1 MTVQAAIFLHVRAYA
16 AESNNANVVESVRA
30 QISQKSTA
38 TTNMRVYTQKNTH
51 SLAIS
56 KPELMTQVTKQKKQ
70 TFVMS
75 NGEKLFAYYK
85 DSNKLEVIQNI
96 SKAPIIHL
104 WNSSNHVF
112 FLRIPDEVYF
122 YLFIYLFI
130 YETRQTLLNPY
141 CTLYR
146 VRMGHHKPHIEI
158 LFAFQLDND
167 IGHHHQSYYFESLQQ
182 LLFVEYA
189 TMAHGG
195 CLMQLCVAHPSI
207 FEQMY
212 QEKQQSF
219 RQRHT
224 QARKDDRPSR
234 KKSSQSFDEPH
245 DDHVNVSSASKSK
258 GNGNGNVVSKVDTPT
273 KGKHKDKDKTKEKE
287 KEKKE
292 NINKANTLKK
302 TTTKNSS
309 LNGKDN
315 ENDKEDKAFGQ
326 LQVQSLTQKKNQHST
341 PLPAKKKPT
350 TSTPSATRSVTKS
363 ALAKSKTMR
372 STDKDNDRDTG
383 VKKRPKTSKGSTNG
397 SKSHDD
403 HPNAK
408 TPRGERTNTSAA
420 ASLSK
425 KPKTTRST
433 RSTKT
438 AVVETTTTTKRPN
451 LEMQVT
457 KTVVSSE
464 TTSASSEGDSNHSEE
479 EKMASPKTSGL
490 EKLKQSNSAK
500 QKKGLHQE
508 FLEEVI
514 DQLLEDIPSS
524 EDEKTFAYN
533 NCNTNNVVSKN
544 AITATAK
551 TAAVFD
557 DAAKNNSQLA
567 SDNVPRKL
575 ASIRRLVEKT
585 NGLDLAQ
592 MRQQKKKKKKRAKT
606 KLQGEGEGEGDA
618 ASDSDS
624 STSSSSNKDNKARKK
639 HKNGQSKEQIPLFRA
654 GSSSDVLKAVKEDQ
668 ETSPAVVSKKN
679 DTKTT
684 SNGDSCLA
692 NKPPKI
698 EPLSLSGKIL
708 PSIST
713 KMALG
718 HYVQPRQSIQPFRHC
733 GHRCN
738 IDAVQI

>member
-1 MTVQAAIFLHVRAYA
+1 
-16 AESNNANVVESVRA
+16 
-30 QISQKSTA
+30 
-38 TTNMRVYTQKNTH
+38 
-51 SLAIS
+51 
-56 KPELMTQVTKQKKQ
+56 
-70 TFVMS
+70 
-75 NGEKLFAYYK
+75 
-85 DSNKLEVIQNI
+85 
-96 SKAPIIHL
+96 
-104 WNSSNHVF
+104 
-112 FLRIPDEVYF
+112 
-122 YLFIYLFI
+122 
-130 YETRQTLLNPY
+130 ETRQTLLNPY

-212 QEKQQSF
+212 QEKQQ
-219 RQRHT
+219 Q
-224 QARKDDRPSR
+224 
-234 KKSSQSFDEPH
+234 
-245 DDHVNVSSASKSK
+245 
-258 GNGNGNVVSKVDTPT
+258 
-273 KGKHKDKDKTKEKE
+273 
-287 KEKKE
+287 
-292 NINKANTLKK
+292 
-302 TTTKNSS
+302 
-309 LNGKDN
+309 
-315 ENDKEDKAFGQ
+315 
-326 LQVQSLTQKKNQHST
+326 
-341 PLPAKKKPT
+341 
-350 TSTPSATRSVTKS
+350 
-363 ALAKSKTMR
+363 MR
-372 STDKDNDRDTG
+372 SADKDNDKDAG
-383 VKKRPKTSKGSTNG
+383 MKKRPKTSKGSTNG
-397 SKSHDD
+397 SKSHYD

-551 TAAVFD
+551 TAA
-557 DAAKNNSQLA
+557 
-567 SDNVPRKL
+567 
-575 ASIRRLVEKT
+575 
-585 NGLDLAQ
+585 
-592 MRQQKKKKKKRAKT
+592 
-606 KLQGEGEGEGDA
+606 
-618 ASDSDS
+618 
-624 STSSSSNKDNKARKK
+624 
-639 HKNGQSKEQIPLFRA
+639 
-654 GSSSDVLKAVKEDQ
+654 
-668 ETSPAVVSKKN
+668 
-679 DTKTT
+679 
-684 SNGDSCLA
+684 
-692 NKPPKI
+692 
-698 EPLSLSGKIL
+698 
-708 PSIST
+708 
-713 KMALG
+713 
-718 HYVQPRQSIQPFRHC
+718 
-733 GHRCN
+733 
-738 IDAVQI
+738 